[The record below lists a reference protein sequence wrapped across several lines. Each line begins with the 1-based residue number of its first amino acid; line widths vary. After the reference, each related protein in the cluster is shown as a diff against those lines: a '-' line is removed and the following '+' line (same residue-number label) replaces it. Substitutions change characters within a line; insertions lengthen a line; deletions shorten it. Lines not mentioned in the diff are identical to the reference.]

1 MVKMSA
7 ACDGGEIGRPPS
19 KLQPSCVA
27 PVSVCL
33 TCQCL
38 SLSKTCRGRKRSV
51 QVLTFF
57 VILFGQSEE
66 RIFATFIESTG
77 EMDGDV

>member
-1 MVKMSA
+1 MVTMFA

-19 KLQPSCVA
+19 KLQPSFVA
-27 PVSVCL
+27 PESVCL
-33 TCQCL
+33 TCQCF
-38 SLSKTCRGRKRSV
+38 SLSKTCRRRRSV

-57 VILFGQSEE
+57 VILFGQSAE
-66 RIFATFIESTG
+66 RTFAAFTESIG